1 MIHACTMTSMSS
13 QYRIITVCTGNICR
27 SPMAELMLAE
37 AIAAEGLAG
46 AVVDSAGIT
55 AYEVGRPIDPRAARK
70 LTAHSITS
78 DRHVA
83 REWRAE
89 WFRDRELIL
98 ALDVDHFG
106 WLQQAAPDS
115 ESLAKIRM
123 LRSFDPAVAGKD
135 PLDQGIEDPW
145 YGGHADFDVT
155 WNLIHA
161 ALPGIVAHV
170 RAELAMRRRPKAQH
184 PGSDQPNAQQPVRS
198 IS

>member
-1 MIHACTMTSMSS
+1 MIHACTMTSLSS

-37 AIAAEGLAG
+37 AIAAEGLTG
-46 AVVDSAGIT
+46 VVVDSAGTT
-55 AYEVGRPIDPRAARK
+55 AYEVGHPIDPRAARK
-70 LTAHSITS
+70 LTARSIPS

-83 REWRAE
+83 REWRPE
-89 WFRDRELIL
+89 WFQARELNL

-106 WLQQAAPDS
+106 WLQQAAPDRA
-115 ESLAKIRM
+115 SLSKVRM

-145 YGGHADFDVT
+145 YGGHADFDLT
-155 WNLIHA
+155 WELIHA

-170 RAELAMRRRPKAQH
+170 RAELARRQRPDGP
-184 PGSDQPNAQQPVRS
+184 PGNAGRRVRS